1 MREGVD
7 GARGGHADHHEEQ
20 VGHGEVQNELRRS
33 IESFDAACG
42 VTAAL
47 GIFQRLSLPERS
59 KINWPELDWTE
70 RQHQQQ
76 QRRNIYPAPQVRGV
90 AHLPVEGD
98 HEHDEQVAEEPDE
111 DDDREEYGHCRASR
125 KLIYRWGAVGTCHSE
140 QLFLIQKLYRFGETT
155 CSLELF

>member
-1 MREGVD
+1 MRERVD
-7 GARGGHADHHEEQ
+7 GARGGHADHHEEK

-59 KINWPELDWTE
+59 KINWPELDWTAAS
-70 RQHQQQ
+70 
-76 QRRNIYPAPQVRGV
+76 NIYPAPQVRGV

-140 QLFLIQKLYRFGETT
+140 QATFQIQKLYRFGETT
-155 CSLELF
+155 CNLELL

>member
-7 GARGGHADHHEEQ
+7 GARGGHADHHEEK

-70 RQHQQQ
+70 RQRQQQ
-76 QRRNIYPAPQVRGV
+76 QRRTSIPRPRFVVLRICLLKV
-90 AHLPVEGD
+90 TTSTTSRLPKNPMKTTIAKNMGTVE
-98 HEHDEQVAEEPDE
+98 QAE
-111 DDDREEYGHCRASR
+111 S
-125 KLIYRWGAVGTCHSE
+125 
-140 QLFLIQKLYRFGETT
+140 
-155 CSLELF
+155 